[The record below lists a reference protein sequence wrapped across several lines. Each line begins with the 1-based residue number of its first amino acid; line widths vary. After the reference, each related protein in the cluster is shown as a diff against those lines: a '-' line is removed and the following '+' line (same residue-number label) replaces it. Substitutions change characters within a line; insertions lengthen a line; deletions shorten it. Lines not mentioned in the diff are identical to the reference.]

1 MQILLDVDEEE
12 FKRIVVISQNQHY
25 RNKLTIEQIIA
36 HGTVILKDSED
47 VISRQAALNAIT
59 MAEKRWQAINNINK
73 LPPVSETVTEF
84 VDRCRECGKMKED

>member
-1 MQILLDVDEEE
+1 MQVLIDVDEEE

-36 HGTVILKDSED
+36 HGTVILKDPED

-59 MAEKRWQAINNINK
+59 MAEKRWQAVDNIIK
-73 LPPVSETVTEF
+73 LPPVSIVNG
-84 VDRCRECGKMKED
+84 DK

>member
-12 FKRIVVISQNQHY
+12 FKRIVTISQNQHY

-36 HGTVILKDSED
+36 HGTVILKDPED

-73 LPPVSETVTEF
+73 LPPVSIING
-84 VDRCRECGKMKED
+84 DK